1 MFGYTPSTA
10 INCMALVSFYEGFM
24 WIKLC
29 PIACHVWITKTAPW
43 GVWGHLTTQPRRIW
57 VYLLVPTIPWKNFCV
72 FFSQTSVKS
81 KQKIGEYLMHKPA
94 NGNGKIIN
102 FPKKQDSIGIQD
114 LSEQIEHLMEFF
126 EAQGVMIVLKKG
138 DGFVVSGADLSS
150 EDFVK
155 IADAVTDMATS

>member
-1 MFGYTPSTA
+1 M
-10 INCMALVSFYEGFM
+10 
-24 WIKLC
+24 
-29 PIACHVWITKTAPW
+29 
-43 GVWGHLTTQPRRIW
+43 R
-57 VYLLVPTIPWKNFCV
+57 
-72 FFSQTSVKS
+72 
-81 KQKIGEYLMHKPA
+81 KPA

-126 EAQGVMIVLKKG
+126 EAQAVMIVLKKG

-155 IADAVTDMATS
+155 IAGVVTDMSTT